1 MSVQKRGTMARD
13 TLPRELL
20 HRASLF
26 HRTLQTA
33 PRGIVLTGAGCMAL
47 AASSDLAN
55 TFDAPRHGGPLV
67 ATLLF
72 TTSALAFVFFI
83 TATLPTQPLPKAP
96 SKSNALPVI
105 LRRFQPYLAYLILIW
120 ALITA
125 LQAPV
130 ILGHGLIRGFTQW
143 PPSYGSDDLYYN
155 HYNATLVLRGDNPY
169 IGTRLLDEVR
179 YFGKLDYTPL
189 ARGRFANPR
198 HYPSRA
204 EMDAVIREYQAHPQT
219 VPVEIDP
226 RTMHSYPAGAFLVD
240 LPAVWLGIPSVAI
253 TQIAALLVLLCLI
266 LWATPPPWRLV
277 AALLLLS
284 TIDGIRQVTG
294 GDFEIWPL
302 AFVAGAWLV
311 REQRWRSAL
320 LLGAACAIKQTAWIA
335 APFYLLWVWRIYG
348 KDEAFRRVGVILGTF
363 LAINLPWIIASPR
376 PWLESQLLPVSLPL
390 LPDGSGIIG
399 LSLTGILPLA
409 PAVLYSILELAAFL
423 AALAWYWRVALRAPF
438 AALVLPLVPLF
449 FAWRSSERYFVLLPL
464 LAVLALAL
472 TLRQTQNPPQKSWQK
487 LKGEQA

>member
-1 MSVQKRGTMARD
+1 QAR
-13 TLPRELL
+13 
-20 HRASLF
+20 LF
-26 HRTLQTA
+26 HHAFLTA
-33 PRGIVLTGAGCMAL
+33 PRSIVLTGAGCMVL

-55 TFDAPRHGGPLV
+55 TFDAPRQGGPFV
-67 ATLLF
+67 AVLLCTTL
-72 TTSALAFVFFI
+72 ALAFVLFI
-83 TATLPTQPLPKAP
+83 KATLPPQPLPKAQ
-96 SKSNALPVI
+96 SKSNTLLGI
-105 LRRFQPYLAYLILIW
+105 LRRLQPYLTYIILGW

-125 LQAPV
+125 LQSPA
-130 ILGHGLIRGFTQW
+130 ILGRGLMRGFTQW

-155 HYNATLVLRGDNPY
+155 HYNATLVLHGDNPY
-169 IGTRLLDEVR
+169 TGTRLLDEVR
-179 YFGKLDYTPL
+179 YFDKLDFTPL
-189 ARGRFANPR
+189 ARGRFANPH

-226 RTMHSYPAGAFLVD
+226 RTTHSYPAGAFLVN

-266 LWATPPPWRLV
+266 LWATPAPWRLV
-277 AALLLLS
+277 ATLLLLS
-284 TIDGIRQVTG
+284 TVDGIRQVTG

-302 AFVAGAWLV
+302 VFVAGAWLA
-311 REQRWRSAL
+311 REHRWRSAL

-335 APFYLLWVWRIYG
+335 APFYLLWVWRTYG
-348 KDEAFRRVGVILGTF
+348 RSEALHRLGVVLGAF
-363 LAINLPWIIASPR
+363 LALNLPWIIASPR
-376 PWLESQLLPVSLPL
+376 PWLESQLLPVTLPL

-399 LSLTGILPLA
+399 LSLTGLLPLA
-409 PAVLYSILELAAFL
+409 PSMFYSILELAALL
-423 AALAWYWRVALRAPF
+423 AALAWYWRAAPRAPS
-438 AALVLPLVPLF
+438 AGLVLPLVPLF

-472 TLRQTQNPPQKSWQK
+472 TLRQTQTLPQKGRRE